1 MRIGGIK
8 RVKRDASL
16 AAVVLLLTLTLPL
29 AASAA
34 DRVGVIDLGTVI
46 DESQAGREANA
57 VLNRFI
63 EERQQWLVPYEE
75 RLDDLLARLNGEDE
89 ALSAGERAALQAEF
103 DELAQE
109 YFAMVEQFEAEIQAA
124 AQTLREQLL
133 SDIEVVVR
141 MVGEARGFDLVLEAS
156 DVYFYRRVVDLTFEV
171 IREYDH
177 LWEQSRQQA
186 EQ

>member
-1 MRIGGIK
+1 
-8 RVKRDASL
+8 
-16 AAVVLLLTLTLPL
+16 
-29 AASAA
+29 
-34 DRVGVIDLGTVI
+34 
-46 DESQAGREANA
+46 
-57 VLNRFI
+57 
-63 EERQQWLVPYEE
+63 
-75 RLDDLLARLNGEDE
+75 
-89 ALSAGERAALQAEF
+89 
-103 DELAQE
+103 
-109 YFAMVEQFEAEIQAA
+109 MVEQFEAEIQAA

-177 LWEQSRQQA
+177 LWEQSRQPA